1 MLVLFHF
8 RVLSVRALPLITRH
22 FALAE
27 RAGLATFAL
36 LPLSTPS
43 YLASPFALFS
53 VAALP
58 LIFLHEDLPEL
69 RLPLCAFRSDS
80 CLELGGN

>member
-43 YLASPFALFS
+43 YLASSPFALFS

-58 LIFLHEDLPEL
+58 LIFLH
-69 RLPLCAFRSDS
+69 
-80 CLELGGN
+80 

>member
-58 LIFLHEDLPEL
+58 LIFLH
-69 RLPLCAFRSDS
+69 
-80 CLELGGN
+80 